1 MPAKATCTCGTT
13 PYWNTCS
20 GPAPTD
26 RSASTGPMSIASISS
41 VKSFPA
47 KPTQNIVD
55 ARTPESIPKPRAIT
69 KSTVQMGLVDGPAAD
84 DEAAADR
91 IGAASA
97 RGHVVRRKSCQGNRD
112 EDPDEAAEERH
123 LQRQHD
129 RAQAVGSKQVAE
141 VGRVVPRGE

>member
-1 MPAKATCTCGTT
+1 MPAKATRTCGTT

-47 KPTQNIVD
+47 KPTQNIVN
-55 ARTPESIPKPRAIT
+55 ARTPESIPKPRTIT
-69 KSTVQMGLVDGPAAD
+69 KSTVQMVSWMAPAAD

-91 IGAASA
+91 IGAAPA
-97 RGHVVRRKSCQGNRD
+97 RGYVVRRKPCQRD
-112 EDPDEAAEERH
+112 RDDGPDRRH
-123 LQRQHD
+123 LDDLLTFAHGLGTIGLLQHLSYGL
-129 RAQAVGSKQVAE
+129 A
-141 VGRVVPRGE
+141 